1 MPLDSHFYC
10 LLHKYIFSDY
20 EIAPLFKAPNS
31 DRPSKNQSTSDRLSI
46 PIISDR
52 LSIKKKAITL

>member
-20 EIAPLFKAPNS
+20 AIAPLFKAP
-31 DRPSKNQSTSDRLSI
+31 TSDRLST
-46 PIISDR
+46 PTNSDR
-52 LSIKKKAITL
+52 PFIKN